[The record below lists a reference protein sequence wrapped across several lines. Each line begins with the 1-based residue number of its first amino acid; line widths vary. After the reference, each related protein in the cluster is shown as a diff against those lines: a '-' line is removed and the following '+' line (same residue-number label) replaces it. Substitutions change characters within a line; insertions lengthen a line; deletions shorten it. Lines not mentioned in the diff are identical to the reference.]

1 MESYKKFKAQVLK
14 DPEIRK
20 AYDGLGPEFEIIRA
34 LIGKRLRKGLTQT
47 ALARKL
53 GMKQSA
59 IARLESGT
67 ANPTIG
73 SLQKV
78 AHALDAK
85 LTVAIR

>member
-1 MESYKKFKAQVLK
+1 MLK

-20 AYDGLGPEFEIIRA
+20 AYDAFGPEFELMRM
-34 LIGKRLRKGLTQT
+34 LIKKRVEKGLTQA

-53 GMKQSA
+53 KTKQSA

-73 SLQKV
+73 SLRKV
-78 AHALDAK
+78 ARALDAK
-85 LTVAIR
+85 LRVTFS